1 MAKIG
6 TFTTKSGTI
15 AGTEKILGTDAGTTK
30 LFSLSSLKTY
40 FTQTVTL
47 DSSLG
52 SNFLPST
59 DDTYDIGS
67 STKEWKDLYIDGI
80 AYIDQIGT
88 DAVPTAS
95 VYISGGEIDG
105 VTIGSETPAA
115 ATVTNLTI
123 NTGLLAD
130 SSAASGSKSVGT
142 AGQILYSNAST
153 SAPYW
158 GSFEM
163 KSLSD
168 IQTDNMSIYLGT
180 SFTAFTDFTIN
191 ACNVAIG
198 ENALNSVTLG
208 TGAGNL
214 GGTKNIAIGCESLT
228 ASTTGYTNIG
238 IGYNTLKSS
247 IIGESNIAIG
257 NEALR
262 SLNAPSGND
271 NDERDNVAIGVD
283 SLRNLVDGQANTSI
297 GTRALLNIA
306 GFSFANTALGYSAGG
321 QYNQNSEK
329 NTLVGYQAGGF
340 AVGKGK
346 QNTFLGYYAGA
357 RHIGAQN
364 VAIGSLALTGS
375 AVAGMSTNTGI
386 NNVAIGFQA
395 MEGGAGQSSSN
406 IAIGYSTLGG
416 AFIGNLTDADNNIA
430 MGDHAMSVM
439 KTGRENI
446 ALGHDA
452 MRKVETGQYNVAIG
466 SGALYNDVG
475 GHESVAIGRTAL
487 RNQNPAVAG
496 TEMHNVAVGR
506 GSGYLSTTGVKNTFI
521 GSLSGYQNTEGSKIV
536 AMGYKALYKQNPA
549 SATDTYNIGIGETAG
564 VNLTTGIKNLIVGGE
579 AAGSLTTGSNNIVIG
594 HSTNVS
600 ASDQVVIGYD
610 STAALD
616 NSVMLGNADT
626 TLWHPADDNGVD
638 LGSTAYSF
646 KDAYIQGNVKIG
658 DTSGSTYFQ
667 FPTTIGSSGQVLKV
681 PSSGNTLEWVG
692 GVTPIPHKIEGTD
705 FTGSLLVGHDSTG
718 TLNSAQYNTAL
729 GIGAL
734 DALTEGDNNT
744 AIGYNAGTEITTGK
758 HNVCVGYKA
767 GDSITTGNYGIAI
780 GYEAL
785 ASEDTSAYGGIAIGA
800 QALTAQN
807 GGINNVAIGNTA
819 GLSLTSASSNTFIGM
834 QAGRGITSGHNNTAL
849 GYAALYTEDTGQANT
864 AIGYQALY
872 ASDHSSSTSH
882 NTAVGWTA
890 GKSITTGHENVLLGG
905 AAGNAITTG
914 DDNVVIGYNAAISGV
929 GRDNEIVIGH
939 NAVGTEAN
947 AIVIGN
953 TSHTNARVYGL
964 RTPVSDI
971 TDDTTLTANDSGET
985 FIFHDADGA
994 VITLPDS
1001 GGGNLKGVYFNFFI
1015 KTQVTSNAHKVVCA
1029 DTSNETLVGSL
1040 HSIDTDGDASAAIW
1054 NAQASDN
1061 FSAVNMTGVATGK
1074 PGTYF
1079 TITNMA
1085 ADIWHIK
1092 GEVHQSGGSEATPFA
1107 TS

>member
-67 STKEWKDLYIDGI
+67 SAKEWKDLYIDGI

-88 DAVPTAS
+88 DAAPTAS

-115 ATVTNLTI
+115 ATITSLTI

-163 KSLSD
+163 KSLDD
-168 IQTDNMSIYLGT
+168 IQTDNMSIFLGT
-180 SFTAFTDFTIN
+180 SFTSTNNAN
-191 ACNVAIG
+191 ACNIAIG
-198 ENALNSVTLG
+198 YIALDAVTPQSSSSDG
-208 TGAGNL
+208 HN
-214 GGTKNIAIGCESLT
+214 NIAIGCRTLT
-228 ASTTGYTNIG
+228 DLTTGKSNVAIG
-238 IGYNTLKSS
+238 SS
-247 IIGESNIAIG
+247 SLNKAVTSTRNIAIG
-257 NEALR
+257 PSALENLNHSTNENL
-262 SLNAPSGND
+262 
-271 NDERDNVAIGVD
+271 ERDNVAVGFGALRYVTTLNSSVAIGMDAGNSLISGSNLTAVGYHAGRNYLGNNSPSHGSTFIGHKAGQWGSGTTKDANTYVGSFSGQYNDGFGNTAIGHD
-283 SLRNLVDGQANTSI
+283 SHRGSGASNMPTGSYNVSLGYETMEFADSTGSYNIAAGYRALRNLETGSYNITLGDKAAESLTT
-297 GTRALLNIA
+297 GTANIA
-306 GFSFANTALGYSAGG
+306 IGREVFNKNTVGDYNIALGYRALYNNIGG
-321 QYNQNSEK
+321 NNTIAIGRQSFQTQTPASDGTEMYNIGLGAYSGK
-329 NTLVGYQAGGF
+329 NTTVGVRNIFIGYQAG
-340 AVGKGK
+340 
-346 QNTFLGYYAGA
+346 
-357 RHIGAQN
+357 
-364 VAIGSLALTGS
+364 
-375 AVAGMSTNTGI
+375 
-386 NNVAIGFQA
+386 QA
-395 MEGGAGQSSSN
+395 
-406 IAIGYSTLGG
+406 
-416 AFIGNLTDADNNIA
+416 
-430 MGDHAMSVM
+430 
-439 KTGRENI
+439 
-446 ALGHDA
+446 
-452 MRKVETGQYNVAIG
+452 
-466 SGALYNDVG
+466 
-475 GHESVAIGRTAL
+475 
-487 RNQNPAVAG
+487 
-496 TEMHNVAVGR
+496 
-506 GSGYLSTTGVKNTFI
+506 
-521 GSLSGYQNTEGSKIV
+521 NTEGSKAV
-536 AMGYKALYKQNPA
+536 ALGYQALLVQNPS
-549 SATDTYNIGIGETAG
+549 SATDTYNIGIGERAAFS
-564 VNLTTGIKNLIVGGE
+564 LSTGIKNVVLGAE

-594 HSTNVS
+594 HSTNVN
-600 ASDQVVIGYD
+600 ASGATNQVVIGYD
-610 STAALD
+610 STSALD
-616 NSVMLGNADT
+616 NSVMLGNTDT

-681 PSSGNTLEWVG
+681 PSSGNTLEWGG

-718 TLNSAQYNTAL
+718 TLSSAQYNTAL

-744 AIGYNAGTEITTGK
+744 AIGYNAGTEITTGR
-758 HNVCVGYKA
+758 HNVCIGYKA
-767 GDSITTGNYGIAI
+767 GDSITTGNYDIAI

-785 ASEDTSAYGGIAIGA
+785 ASDDTNAYGSIAIGA

-807 GGINNVAIGNTA
+807 GGINNVAVGSA
-819 GLSLTSASSNTFIGM
+819 SGLSLTSASSNTFVGNSS
-834 QAGRGITSGHNNTAL
+834 GRGITSGHNNTAL

-872 ASDHSSSTSH
+872 ASDHSGSTSH

-971 TDDTTLTANDSGET
+971 TDNTTLTANDSGET
-985 FIFHDADGA
+985 FVFHDADGA

-1015 KTQVTSNAHKVVCA
+1015 KTQVSSNAHKVVCA